1 MPKEKDTPSSIL
13 KEIQCTT
20 RHFYN
25 AAIDRYFTTHVCLMV
40 VLWGRKYKLLWNMYP
55 FAKTKTLQKVRR
67 WKHFE
72 YGVQN
77 KIMHYYWLILVW
89 NI

>member
-1 MPKEKDTPSSIL
+1 MQKEKDTPSSIL

-25 AAIDRYFTTHVCLMV
+25 AVIDRYLATHVCLMV
-40 VLWGRKYKLLWNMYP
+40 VVWGRKYKLLWNMYP
-55 FAKTKTLQKVRR
+55 FAKTKNFTKSEEMEA
-67 WKHFE
+67 FE